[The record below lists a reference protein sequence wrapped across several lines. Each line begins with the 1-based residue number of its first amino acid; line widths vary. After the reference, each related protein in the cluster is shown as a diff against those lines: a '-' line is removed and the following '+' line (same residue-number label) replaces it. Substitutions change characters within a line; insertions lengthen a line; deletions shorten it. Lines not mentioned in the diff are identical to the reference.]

1 MGDVLLVVDNVSKRF
16 GGVRALESV
25 SFSVQSCEIVGV
37 IGPNGAGKTTLFNVV
52 TGGYR
57 PDSGQVLFGGRKIS
71 GLRPHEIHR
80 LGISRTFQNIRL
92 FRSMTV
98 FDNVLVAVGK
108 GTPDR
113 GRNLAHIDRCLEW
126 LGLTSVRDKLAV
138 TLPYGLQKRVE
149 IARALASDPELVLLD
164 EPAAGLSDSESRELL
179 ARIRELKANW
189 GKTVVLIDHNMR
201 FVMSVCDRVVVL
213 HFGKKIADG
222 KPDIVAQDSAVVE
235 AYLGRGGAVSAEEGV
250 ASAQRS

>member
-1 MGDVLLVVDNVSKRF
+1 VFVVDNVSKSF

-25 SFSVQSCEIVGV
+25 CFSFQSREIVGV

-71 GLRPHEIHR
+71 GLAPHEIHR
-80 LGISRTFQNIRL
+80 LGVSRTFQNIRL

-98 FDNVLVAVGK
+98 FDNVLVAAG
-108 GTPDR
+108 GRIRDR
-113 GRNLAHIDRCLEW
+113 ARKLAHIGRCLEW
-126 LGLTSVRDKLAV
+126 LGLTSVKDKLAV

-179 ARIRELKANW
+179 ARIRELKRSW

-201 FVMSVCDRVVVL
+201 FVMSLCDRLVVL
-213 HFGKKIADG
+213 HFGRKIAEG
-222 KPDIVAQDSAVVE
+222 RPDIVAQDALVVE
-235 AYLGRGGAVSAEEGV
+235 AYLGRGGALSAGEGV
-250 ASAQRS
+250 GGAQRS